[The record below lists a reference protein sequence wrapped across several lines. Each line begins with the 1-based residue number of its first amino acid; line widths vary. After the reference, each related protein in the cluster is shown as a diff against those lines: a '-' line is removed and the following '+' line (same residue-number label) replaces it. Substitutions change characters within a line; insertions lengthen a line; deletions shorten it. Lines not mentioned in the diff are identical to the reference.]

1 MSDLVTTTRHGD
13 VGVITLDNP
22 PVNALSPALIDGL
35 RKAFDALAADR
46 AVKAIVLTGAGR
58 GFCGGAD
65 IKEFAELR
73 SGTSTAGSVFHPVL
87 NGLEESPKPVVAAIN
102 GACLGG
108 GLELAMACHYRVA
121 APSAQVGQPE
131 VKLGLIPGAGGT
143 QRLPRLTGFAKAA
156 ELCAAGN
163 LISAADALRFG
174 IVDRVAGG
182 DLLAEAIAFVRTMSG
197 SPRRTRDLTM
207 QAGPADAAALAGVR
221 DAVRKKAPHLLA
233 PMKAIDAVE
242 AAARLPFA
250 EGLKLEARLFAECLL
265 SDQSKALIHL
275 FFSEREVGKVP
286 GIAKDTPTTRI
297 KSAAVV
303 GAGTMGGGIA
313 MTYANAGIP
322 VALREVSREA
332 LDRGVAVIQKNF
344 AASVQKGRL
353 TQPEA
358 ERRFGLIRPTLGFD
372 GFADA
377 DIVVEAVFE
386 NLDLKKKVFADLDKV
401 ARPDAILATN
411 TSTLDVD
418 AIAAAT
424 SRPQQVIGHH
434 FFSPANV
441 MKLLEIVRGSKTSPA
456 VIATSLALAKSLGKV
471 GVLVGNGWGF
481 VGNRLFF
488 PYLREAHFLVE
499 EGATVEAVDK
509 ALADF
514 GMAMGP
520 FAVDDLAGI
529 DVGWRVKQ
537 EYPQLHPPGQRAP
550 LVADKLYDLGRYGQK
565 TGAGWY
571 RYDGRTPASDPAV
584 AKLIEETAAAAG
596 IKRRSVS
603 GDEIIERPLY
613 ALINEGAKVLEESL
627 ALRASDIDI
636 IYVYGY
642 GFPPHRGGPMWYADT
657 VGPAK
662 VYERVKRLE
671 REHGPVWKPSSLLQ
685 RLADGGKTFADYDRE
700 RAAAS

>member
-1 MSDLVTTTRHGD
+1 MSDPVTVSREGD
-13 VGVITLDNP
+13 VAVITLDHP
-22 PVNALSPALIDGL
+22 PVNALGPAVIAGI
-35 RKAFDALAADR
+35 RSAFDALQADP
-46 AVKAIVLTGAGR
+46 AVRGIVLTGAGKA
-58 GFCGGAD
+58 FCGGAD
-65 IKEFAELR
+65 IKEFAGLR
-73 SGTSTAGSVFHPVL
+73 SGAITAADVFNPLL
-87 NGLEESPKPVVAAIN
+87 NRLEDSPKPVVAAIN

-108 GLELAMACHYRVA
+108 GLELAMACHYRIA
-121 APSAQVGQPE
+121 AASAQVGQPE

-143 QRLPRLTGFAKAA
+143 QRLPRLAGFAKAA

-163 LISAADALRFG
+163 PIGAVEANKFG
-174 IVDRVAGG
+174 IVDRVVDG
-182 DLLAEAIAFVRTMSG
+182 DLLRESVTFARGAT
-197 SPRRTRDLTM
+197 PRPTRDRTITI
-207 QAGPADAAALAGVR
+207 GPAEGAVLSAVR
-221 DAVRKKAPHLLA
+221 EQVRKKAPHLLA
-233 PMKAIDAVE
+233 PMKAIEAIE

-250 EGLKLEARLFAECLL
+250 DGLRAEAKLFQDCLL

-286 GIAKDTPTTRI
+286 GLPKDTPIMPIRR
-297 KSAAVV
+297 AAVV

-313 MTYANAGIP
+313 SVYANAGIP
-322 VALREVSREA
+322 VALREVSQEA
-332 LDRGVAVIQKNF
+332 LDRGLATIRKNYTT
-344 AASVQKGRL
+344 SVERGRL
-353 TQPEA
+353 SQAEA
-358 ERRFGLIRPTLGFD
+358 DRRLGLIRPTLTFD

-386 NLDLKKKVFADLDKV
+386 NLDLKKKVFAELDKV

-418 AIAAAT
+418 AVAAAT

-441 MKLLEIVRGSKTSPA
+441 MKLLEIVRGKQTSPA

-499 EGATVEAVDK
+499 EGAAVEAVDA
-509 ALADF
+509 ALTDF

-537 EYPQLHPPGQRAP
+537 EYPQLNPPGQRAP
-550 LVADKLYDLGRYGQK
+550 LVADKLYALGRYGQK

-571 RYDGRTPASDPAV
+571 RYDGRSPAPDAV
-584 AKLIEETAAAAG
+584 IARLIEETARGAG
-596 IKRRSVS
+596 IQRRSVS
-603 GDEIIERPLY
+603 VEEMVERPIY
-613 ALINEGAKVLEESL
+613 ALINEGAKVLEEGL
-627 ALRASDIDI
+627 ALRASDIDV

-657 VGPAK
+657 VGLPK
-662 VYERVKRLE
+662 VLERVRQFE
-671 REHGPVWKPSSLLQ
+671 HEHGPIWKPAGLLE
-685 RLADGGKTFADYDRE
+685 RLVAEGRTFGEFDRE
-700 RAAAS
+700 PSAT